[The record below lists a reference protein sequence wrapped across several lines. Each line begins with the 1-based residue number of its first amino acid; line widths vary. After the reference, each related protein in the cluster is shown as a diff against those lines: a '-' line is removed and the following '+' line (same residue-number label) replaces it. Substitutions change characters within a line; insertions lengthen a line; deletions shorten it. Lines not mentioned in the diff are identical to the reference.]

1 MVTTN
6 KGEQTMA
13 NQVEELQGY
22 VVDSAYK
29 TGRTTLKDYITIQDR
44 LFNKGSL
51 NIHQVFMFMQT
62 LIINAEVK
70 EVKIYLELN
79 PTIANGM
86 QDTMDYGFIT
96 EDGELTQHCIDTLTK
111 EGYADMLETK
121 EVV

>member
-1 MVTTN
+1 
-6 KGEQTMA
+6 
-13 NQVEELQGY
+13 
-22 VVDSAYK
+22 
-29 TGRTTLKDYITIQDR
+29 
-44 LFNKGSL
+44 
-51 NIHQVFMFMQT
+51 MFMQT

-96 EDGELTQHCIDTLTK
+96 EDGELTQHGIDTLTK